1 MINTDTRPGED
12 GLTCLALGT
21 GMKCLP
27 SKKIPKANG
36 TVLHDWHAEVVAL
49 RSINCFLLEEC
60 RKLALS
66 KEQSSKYVRR
76 RRADEITLSS
86 FQPFTIRN
94 DVKLH
99 MYCSEAPCGDA
110 SMELTMAAQ
119 DDATPWE
126 VPAPASPT
134 AT

>member
-1 MINTDTRPGED
+1 MICSLVTDVPR
-12 GLTCLALGT
+12 T

-27 SKKIPKANG
+27 SNKIPEANG

-99 MYCSEAPCGDA
+99 MYCSEAPCTLLNTQYIPPRA
-110 SMELTMAAQ
+110 N
-119 DDATPWE
+119 
-126 VPAPASPT
+126 
-134 AT
+134 